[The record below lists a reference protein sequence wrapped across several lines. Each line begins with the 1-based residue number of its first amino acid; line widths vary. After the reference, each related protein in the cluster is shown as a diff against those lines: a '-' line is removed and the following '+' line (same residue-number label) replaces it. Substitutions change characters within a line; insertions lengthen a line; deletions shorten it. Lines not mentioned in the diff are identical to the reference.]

1 MKRTCGPFV
10 LIGQMTLVT
19 NDLKCGARFY
29 DAVAALLDT
38 PRMMEFETLTAW
50 RAMDSAARV
59 GLTMP
64 FTSEP
69 ARLGDGVMVG
79 ELRDETLL
87 RRPFPQSG
95 RRQAQS
101 VRDEGLHVTGRSEA
115 WSA

>member
-1 MKRTCGPFV
+1 
-10 LIGQMTLVT
+10 MTLVT
-19 NDLKCGARFY
+19 NDLECGAKFY

-38 PRMMEFETLTAW
+38 PRMMEFGTLTAW

-79 ELRDETLL
+79 EWRDETLL

-95 RRQAQS
+95 RRQPQC
-101 VRDEGLHVTGRSEA
+101 VRDEGLNVTDRIEA